1 MLSIVTQR
9 VDLTLFTA
17 STTKQMTTINQK
29 HQILESL
36 NLLDQSQAEK
46 VLAYIEGLTK
56 APREEVNYQRQKR
69 EAMNEIRQALGNFHS
84 LYPSL

>member
-1 MLSIVTQR
+1 
-9 VDLTLFTA
+9 
-17 STTKQMTTINQK
+17 MTTINQK

-36 NLLDQSQAEK
+36 SLLDQSQAEK

-56 APREEVNYQRQKR
+56 TPREEVSYQSQKR
-69 EAMNEIRQALGNFHS
+69 EAMNQIRQAIGNFQS